1 MVINDERPKLR
12 IQLSGSEIEGLFDFD
27 AAVTKFSQKSKI
39 QLDFARS
46 LFLVHKS
53 SLEPNHR

>member
-12 IQLSGSEIEGLFDFD
+12 IKLSGTEIEGLLDFD
-27 AAVTKFSQKSKI
+27 ADVTKFSQKSRI

-46 LFLVHKS
+46 LFLVRKS